1 MGVNR
6 VYLTEA
12 GARIAMYCQHNDRAI
27 DFTKFGVG
35 DGENLNPETAV
46 AMTHEVTTFNVNRV
60 KAIGGNNYRVSGD
73 MPNTALSADLTY
85 RELCLYAVDPET
97 DSEVMYCYG
106 NAKGADFDFTE
117 TIPAFDTS
125 SAYSSRKFEIDLFLE
140 NDKGANVTI
149 AVEGAD
155 ASLITDLS
163 NDYEELRHE
172 LDVKAN
178 TTAVEEMIRNVN
190 TLKTAGDNGWTTE
203 TDTVANWAEKGCCV
217 WWFNSGGQLNGQ
229 ASSYGLLAN
238 YVRGQDVH
246 QIWLPQGNDSNGEIL
261 HRSGNKSTVLS
272 EWRKVF
278 DSNSIIPKAN
288 GGTGNAL
295 GLASGLE
302 IAGSNDWGLDTDTV
316 DNWLEKGSCVWWF
329 DEDEQLKNQ
338 LSTYGLLVSYVHEND
353 VHQLWLPQPNGAL
366 CRRSG
371 NRGMEWG
378 EWVKTIDTD
387 NIGQY
392 AGMPTQLKTAGL
404 NGFTHDTDTPE
415 NWIKKGNCVWFFNE
429 YGNMENQPSNYGLLV
444 NLMEKPDGQDVHQ
457 IWLTQSGGEMYH
469 RGGGAGGFEPWRK
482 VIDDKNIGEY
492 LNSSN
497 EEPKSLD
504 LLFIETLEDWV

>member
-12 GARIAMYCQHNDRAI
+12 GARVAMFCQHNDMAV

-97 DSEVMYCYG
+97 DDEVMYCYG

-117 TIPAFDTS
+117 IIPAFDTS

-140 NDKGANVTI
+140 NDRGANVTI
-149 AVEGAD
+149 AVDNVESG
-155 ASLITDLS
+155 LIADLS

-172 LDVKAN
+172 LDVKAD

-190 TLKTAGDNGWTTE
+190 TLKTAGDNGWTPD
-203 TDTVANWAEKGCCV
+203 TDTVEKWAEKGCCV
-217 WWFNSGGQLNGQ
+217 WWFNNGGQLNGQ

-272 EWRKVF
+272 EWRKIF
-278 DSNSIIPKAN
+278 DSKSVIPKAN
-288 GGTGNAL
+288 GGTGNAK
-295 GLASGLE
+295 GFSSG
-302 IAGSNDWGLDTDTV
+302 IVTQG
-316 DNWLEKGSCVWWF
+316 
-329 DEDEQLKNQ
+329 KNGW
-338 LSTYGLLVSYVHEND
+338 TKEND
-353 VHQLWLPQPNGAL
+353 VIDNWIPKGTCVWYFSEGGQINGQPSDYGILTNYVEGTNAHQVWFEQPSGSL
-366 CRRSG
+366 FHRSG
-371 NRGMEWG
+371 NSSAGFSGWKEM
-378 EWVKTIDTD
+378 IDSD
-387 NIGQY
+387 NIGES
-392 AGMPTQLKTAGL
+392 AKIKEIEARLTAL
-404 NGFTHDTDTPE
+404 ET
-415 NWIKKGNCVWFFNE
+415 
-429 YGNMENQPSNYGLLV
+429 
-444 NLMEKPDGQDVHQ
+444 
-457 IWLTQSGGEMYH
+457 
-469 RGGGAGGFEPWRK
+469 GA
-482 VIDDKNIGEY
+482 
-492 LNSSN
+492 
-497 EEPKSLD
+497 
-504 LLFIETLEDWV
+504 